1 MELITF
7 IFWLVVT
14 GLIVGALARL
24 IVPGPQPIGLIRTAL
39 LGIVG
44 SFIGG
49 VLFWAIADRPAKDPL
64 LGFVIAVAC
73 AAALIWFFVGS
84 TGRRPVFGRRRWL

>member
-14 GLIVGALARL
+14 GIVVGALARL
-24 IVPGPQPIGLIRTAL
+24 IIPGRQSMGLLETAVI
-39 LGIVG
+39 GIVG

-49 VLFWAIADRPAKDPL
+49 VLYWAVADHPAKHPVM
-64 LGFVIAVAC
+64 GFVIGVIC
-73 AAALIWFFVGS
+73 AAAIVYFVSG
-84 TGRRPVFGRRRWL
+84 GGRRRLRF